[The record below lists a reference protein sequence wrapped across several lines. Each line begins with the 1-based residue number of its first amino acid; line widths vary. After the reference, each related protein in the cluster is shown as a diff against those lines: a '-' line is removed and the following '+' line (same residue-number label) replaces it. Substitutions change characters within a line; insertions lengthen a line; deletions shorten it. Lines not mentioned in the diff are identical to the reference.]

1 MVGDVDVH
9 SMLSGMTPS
18 DLIEA
23 SAISTELCAQVQDFL
38 ATLRK
43 GLDDVD
49 NTSTVRRIRREIHD
63 NNRKFQDS

>member
-23 SAISTELCAQVQDFL
+23 SAISTELCARF
-38 ATLRK
+38 R